1 MRIRSPKVSAR
12 EPVRPQ
18 GAAYNT
24 DVGQFLLDYDA
35 VRTAASPD
43 DALLDFMQSTYEAA
57 ANRGKWDRKAL
68 ERPALADRSAG
79 LFTSGSAAPTLSCP

>member
-1 MRIRSPKVSAR
+1 MAATAKRRSAPVEPDRAGFGAQ
-12 EPVRPQ
+12 PVRPE
-18 GAAYNT
+18 APTYNT

-57 ANRGKWDRKAL
+57 AKGGRVG
-68 ERPALADRSAG
+68 ERRR
-79 LFTSGSAAPTLSCP
+79 C